1 MESQTKPQ
9 EIKENPLSKTER
21 VSVEGLREMYEG
33 PLDLSDRGKPSSNQS
48 PTDYSTLDLKD
59 EERVHNSA
67 DDDVNPSTYGP
78 VSSPRRVI
86 PASSS
91 PTSLVEQHEEELASD
106 HKTKVIWGLFRNNI
120 KRLSG

>member
-9 EIKENPLSKTER
+9 EIKENPLSKDER

-33 PLDLSDRGKPSSNQS
+33 PLDLSDRGKSKSNQS
-48 PTDYSTLDLKD
+48 PTDYSTLALKD
-59 EERVHNSA
+59 AERVHKSTDN
-67 DDDVNPSTYGP
+67 DVNPSTHGL
-78 VSSPRRVI
+78 VSSPHRVI

-91 PTSLVEQHEEELASD
+91 PSSPVEQHEEEPVSD
-106 HKTKVIWGLFRNNI
+106 HKTKVIFGNNI